1 MDIFDL
7 LKELCENYGISGNE
21 KSFSQFTE
29 NLLKPYCNKTWID
42 KLGNVFGFIKSK
54 SSDAKKLIVEAH
66 LDRIGLMVKR
76 IDENGFLEFEKVG
89 GIDERIL
96 PASEVVVLGRENIF
110 GVIGA
115 KPPHLRFDDGDK
127 RPEIKDM
134 LIDVGLKKEDAEKVI
149 EPGDFILLKSEP
161 VRLLNNRVSGAALDN
176 RAGMA
181 VVFDFLEK
189 IKVKDLPYDL
199 YITFS
204 VGEETGLIGA
214 SSAAYSIKPDIIAA
228 VDVTFGKLHS
238 NDETDG
244 TFDLGSG
251 AIIFRGPDVCYDGTL
266 NLINKARDKK
276 IPFEIE
282 VSGASSGT
290 DATVMQNAK
299 GAAYSF
305 LISIPLKYMHQTVEM
320 LCLDDISAC
329 SDLFYLI
336 ASGGVEVA

>member
-1 MDIFDL
+1 MYKYVTEGYEPKQVLQYFEDISRIPR
-7 LKELCENYGISGNE
+7 GSGNE
-21 KSFSQFTE
+21 AGVAQYLYDWGKALGLDAYKDEHNNVVLKKKGSAGCE
-29 NLLKPYCNKTWID
+29 NLEPVILQGHTDIVAV
-42 KLGNVFGFIKSK
+42 KLPE
-54 SSDAKKLIVEAH
+54 SDHNFLTDPLPIYVE
-66 LDRIGLMVKR
+66 
-76 IDENGFLEFEKVG
+76 
-89 GIDERIL
+89 
-96 PASEVVVLGRENIF
+96 
-110 GVIGA
+110 
-115 KPPHLRFDDGDK
+115 DG
-127 RPEIKDM
+127 
-134 LIDVGLKKEDAEKVI
+134 
-149 EPGDFILLKSEP
+149 LLKSKGTT
-161 VRLLNNRVSGAALDN
+161 LGADN
-176 RAGMA
+176 GNA
-181 VVFDFLEK
+181 VAYMMGVLSDDTLVHPPLEC
-189 IKVKDLPYDL
+189 IF
-199 YITFS
+199 TAN
-204 VGEETGLIGA
+204 EETGLIGA